1 MKLFNYTFFF
11 CLVTVGV
18 ARSAGFGDLAAFSAK
33 EYFGGYVVK
42 DASLERCV
50 TFLNSRGVSIS
61 LFDLMDQGKVVTKE
75 DFARVAGQSKLLF
88 LGDAEL
94 KKGCVQKPLE
104 VETWVDYCLLND
116 IDIQPLWN
124 RFSARTAE
132 GQLPEVKKFFNK

>member
-33 EYFGGYVVK
+33 EYFGGYIAK

-61 LFDLMDQGKVVTKE
+61 LFDLMDQGRVVTKE
-75 DFARVAGQSKLLF
+75 DFARVAGQAKFLF
-88 LGDAEL
+88 LGEAEFQ
-94 KKGCVQKPLE
+94 KGCIRKPLE
-104 VETWVDYCLLND
+104 VETWLDYCLLND
-116 IDIQPLWN
+116 VALEPLWS
-124 RFSARTAE
+124 RFATRTAG
-132 GQLPEVKKFFNK
+132 GQLPEVRRFFKK